1 MSKNFDEILSE
12 RLRELPSKVP
22 GENIWAGIEDA
33 LNAEDAISR
42 KLEELPLH
50 SPAPG
55 NWEAIEASLPTG
67 KRARPRRRLLYIS
80 SAAAAAFLLFLTIP
94 RLMRPGQDI
103 SVESE
108 IILGEERSVAISTNQ
123 DNEDPMELIRELC
136 QTGAPVCESAS
147 FREKIKL
154 YQELTEELRQLE
166 TVISQVGDSPEI
178 IRSVIRIENLKSST
192 LQEMIQM
199 IHS

>member
-1 MSKNFDEILSE
+1 MSKKYDDILSE
-12 RLRELPSKVP
+12 RLKELPIHSP
-22 GENIWAGIEDA
+22 GEKLWADIEDA

-42 KLEELPLH
+42 NLADLPLH
-50 SPAPG
+50 SPGTG
-55 NWEAIEASLPTG
+55 NWEVIEASLPESRIT
-67 KRARPRRRLLYIS
+67 RPRRRLLYLS
-80 SAAAAAFLLFLTIP
+80 TAAAAAVLLFLAIP
-94 RLMRPGQDI
+94 RLLNPAQDI
-103 SVESE
+103 TVESE
-108 IILGEERSVAISTNQ
+108 IVQSEEWSAGDTGSPE
-123 DNEDPMELIRELC
+123 NEDPIGLIRALC

-147 FREKIKL
+147 FREKMKL

-178 IRSVIRIENLKSST
+178 IRSVIRIENMKSNT